1 MEQNPTDTNVTAHN
15 KAKAEFTKEKLQVQ
29 RNSWQ
34 EKTQSLSLEKDTNK
48 LWQLTKILNGDVQ
61 ERSLT
66 MLEHNGELVTGKRA
80 ANTLA
85 KMHKKDS
92 ETNLPRE
99 RIREALAELKN
110 PQKHSGKQACMT
122 SALRMDE
129 LEEAI
134 KQLKNKKS
142 QGPENVSD
150 DMIKHFGE
158 KAKSTLLRLFNES
171 WR

>member
-1 MEQNPTDTNVTAHN
+1 
-15 KAKAEFTKEKLQVQ
+15 
-29 RNSWQ
+29 
-34 EKTQSLSLEKDTNK
+34 
-48 LWQLTKILNGDVQ
+48 
-61 ERSLT
+61 

-85 KMHKKDS
+85 KMYKKDS
-92 ETNLPRE
+92 ETNLPGE
-99 RIREALAELKN
+99 RIKEAFAKLKN

-142 QGPENVSD
+142 PGPDNVSN

-158 KAKSTLLRLFNES
+158 KAKST
-171 WR
+171 